1 MGDSDVE
8 VYDFMMEELMQ
19 KQNISEA
26 EIKKMREEEK

>member
-8 VYDFMMEELMQ
+8 VYDFMMEALMG

-26 EIKKMREEEK
+26 EIK